1 MTMNM
6 HRAFNSRMLAAMQLF
21 TVSAGSYD
29 ANNNWVEGSLVE
41 STLYGVITAGNKFS
55 QFEEGIA
62 IHAEDGGARYSN
74 YRNLYIRNI
83 YTLKKEDKILFR
95 SKYYNVLQQ
104 SDEEVFGFHSWIL
117 EKSEDWTP

>member
-1 MTMNM
+1 
-6 HRAFNSRMLAAMQLF
+6 MQLF